1 MKGGLKGKLILN
13 IAVSLCAI
21 YVLLPTLLKLAPD
34 EKIPVLHNEKVRL
47 GLDLQGG
54 THLLLEVKAEEAVY
68 SVLERLKNELKDA
81 MKKKEI
87 YALSLERSK
96 DKLYMQLLNEEM
108 SGPFEELLKEDFSS
122 LRVMGKQKK
131 ADESLIVELSLLPEE
146 EREVKEMAVE
156 QALETIRNRVDQLG
170 VLEPEIARQ
179 GENRILV
186 QLPGI
191 KDPERAKAVIGKTAM
206 LEFKLVDEE
215 HPVEEALAGR
225 IPEGSVLLHGIIR
238 DRETGRV
245 RKIPYLLKEPTL
257 LTGDALSD
265 ARVAFDQFNRPYI
278 SLKFTSWGAK
288 EFERIT
294 GENVGKR
301 LAIILDGTVY
311 SAPVIRE
318 RISGGRAMIE
328 GDFTL
333 EEARDLAVVLRA
345 GALPAPVSVLE
356 ERTVGPS
363 LGKDLVNKGFKAIV
377 IGALLVLVFMILYYR
392 WAGVIADLA
401 LVLNVLLVL
410 AIMILIKATLTLPGV
425 AGLALTVGMSI
436 DANILIFERIKEEL
450 RGGRPFWTAVDL
462 GYSRALTTILDAQIT
477 TLIAAAVLFQ
487 FGTGPIRGFAVTLTL
502 GILTNLFTAI
512 VTTKTVFD
520 LLRQGYRLKELR
532 I

>member
-1 MKGGLKGKLILN
+1 MKGWLKGKVILN
-13 IAVSLCAI
+13 VVVLVCAI
-21 YVLLPTLLKLAPD
+21 YVILPTVLKLGPED
-34 EKIPVLHNEKVRL
+34 RLPLLHKERVRL

-54 THLLLEVKAEEAVY
+54 THLLLEVKSEEAVY

-81 MKKKEI
+81 MKKKEV
-87 YALSLERSK
+87 YALSVERSK
-96 DKLYMQLLNEEM
+96 DRVYVQLLNEEM
-108 SGPFEELLKEDFSS
+108 SKPFDDLLKEDFPS
-122 LRVMGKQKK
+122 LRVMGQQKK
-131 ADESLIVELSLLPEE
+131 ADDSLVLELSLLPEE
-146 EREVKEMAVE
+146 EREVKKMAVE

-179 GENRILV
+179 GQDRILV

-191 KDPERAKAVIGKTAM
+191 KDPERAKAIIGKTAM

-215 HPVEEALAGR
+215 HSLEEALSGKV
-225 IPEGSVLLHGIIR
+225 PEGSVLLYGTVR

-245 RKIPYLLKEPTL
+245 KKVPYLLKEPTL

-318 RISGGRAMIE
+318 RISGGRAVIE

-363 LGKDLVNKGFKAIV
+363 LGKDLVDKGFRAIV
-377 IGALLVLVFMILYYR
+377 LGVLLVLAFMVLYYR
-392 WAGVIADLA
+392 WAGLIADLA

-410 AIMILIKATLTLPGV
+410 AIMVLIKATLTLPGV
-425 AGLALTVGMSI
+425 AGLALTVGMSV

-450 RGGRPFWTAVDL
+450 KGGRPFWTAVDL
-462 GYSRALTTILDAQIT
+462 GYSRALVTILDAQIT

-520 LLRQGYRLKELR
+520 LLRQGYRVKELK